1 MYIRVCVV
9 SGILGRSVVSLICWA
24 LWPVGRQ
31 SDMFGFVAGWAL
43 WPVGRQ
49 SDMFGFVAGRL
60 VGLCG
65 RSVVSLICWALWPV
79 GRQSDMLGFV
89 AGRSSV

>member
-9 SGILGRSVVSLICWA
+9 SGILGRSVVSLIC
-24 LWPVGRQ
+24 L
-31 SDMFGFVAGWAL
+31 AL

-49 SDMFGFVAGRL
+49 SDMFGFVAGRS

-65 RSVVSLICWALWPV
+65 RSVVSLICLALWPV
-79 GRQSDMLGFV
+79 GRQSDMFGFV
-89 AGRSSV
+89 AGQSSV